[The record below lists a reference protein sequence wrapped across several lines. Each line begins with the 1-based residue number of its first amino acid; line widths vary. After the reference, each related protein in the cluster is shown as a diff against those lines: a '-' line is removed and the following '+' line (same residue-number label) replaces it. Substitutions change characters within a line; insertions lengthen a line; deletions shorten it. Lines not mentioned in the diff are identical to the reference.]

1 MFTEIFRNSIM
12 EQTKGYTMIEFENN
26 AYFWQK
32 LDTLYLSSGYQIT
45 RKKGEAHPR
54 FQNLIYPVD
63 YGYINDTKSF
73 GKDGVSLYAG
83 SGNRYEISALVVAAD
98 ILIKELD
105 VKVLV
110 GCTEE
115 EVDQVLR
122 FLNQTNYQKTV
133 LIRKG
138 NELPSWAETDI

>member
-1 MFTEIFRNSIM
+1 MSCS
-12 EQTKGYTMIEFENN
+12 
-26 AYFWQK
+26 
-32 LDTLYLSSGYQIT
+32 LDILCHVYWFYRTLLLSLVLLSVCHVLVRHHVLVLT
-45 RKKGEAHPR
+45 
-54 FQNLIYPVD
+54 L
-63 YGYINDTKSF
+63 
-73 GKDGVSLYAG
+73 
-83 SGNRYEISALVVAAD
+83 NRYETSALVVAAD

-138 NELPSWAETDI
+138 NELPS

>member
-1 MFTEIFRNSIM
+1 M
-12 EQTKGYTMIEFENN
+12 
-26 AYFWQK
+26 
-32 LDTLYLSSGYQIT
+32 DLSTTQ
-45 RKKGEAHPR
+45 R
-54 FQNLIYPVD
+54 
-63 YGYINDTKSF
+63 
-73 GKDGVSLYAG
+73 
-83 SGNRYEISALVVAAD
+83 ALVKKVYRFVAAD

>member
-1 MFTEIFRNSIM
+1 MK
-12 EQTKGYTMIEFENN
+12 QTKGYMMIEFENN

-32 LDTLYLSSGYQIT
+32 LDTLYLSSGYQII
-45 RKKGEAHPR
+45 RKKGEVHPR

-73 GKDGVSLYAG
+73 GKDGVSVYAG